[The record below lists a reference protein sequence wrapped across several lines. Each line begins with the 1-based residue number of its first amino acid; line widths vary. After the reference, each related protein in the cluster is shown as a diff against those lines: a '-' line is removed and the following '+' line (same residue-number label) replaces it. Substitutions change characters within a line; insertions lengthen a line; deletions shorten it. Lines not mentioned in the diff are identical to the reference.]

1 MATAMLPLK
10 HKLLGALLPE
20 NLGFTVAKVFG
31 GMGKGGWMG
40 KGEWISRGSPYE

>member
-20 NLGFTVAKVFG
+20 NLGFTVAKAFG
-31 GMGKGGWMG
+31 GMG
-40 KGEWISRGSPYE
+40 KGEWISQGSSI